1 MKSENISI
9 IASHPIVRAFTLE
22 LIKTVKERR
31 IEEYRQKMTID
42 ADLVPKV
49 RSERISSILEPRPK
63 PPIRERIRIPFLFRK
78 KNAPTRLPSKP
89 KPNPTRIAPVLIST
103 SSINRPPKAELSNF
117 LYREDFPL
125 PPEREEAINLGEI
138 PEMPQEEFV
147 PQESLLSQNIQTN
160 NFPVHN
166 LRATQPEEIYLRPM
180 NMMESMP
187 LNDPGADVIPEV
199 TTENIN
205 NFNINMPP
213 QEFESLNETIS
224 DFNIP
229 VAEPKPIE
237 PRPID
242 THAQFREA
250 PPKVF
255 PQRLEVNADIP
266 VAEPKPIQ
274 PKPIEPMPI
283 EPKPIQPKPIQP
295 KPIIHKPL
303 ERQSPKRMIKP
314 KIEPKIKPV
323 KEVIPAPPQIVN
335 EPTEVP
341 KREEGDYGK
350 IMTFVNDP
358 SVHVIECSGANKPMK
373 VVKAGQRQITKASLT
388 EEEIRSL
395 LEQISEE
402 VHIPLL
408 EGVFRAAVSNFTISA
423 IVSPMI
429 GSKFIIKKQTPLM
442 IIRD

>member
-1 MKSENISI
+1 
-9 IASHPIVRAFTLE
+9 
-22 LIKTVKERR
+22 
-31 IEEYRQKMTID
+31 
-42 ADLVPKV
+42 
-49 RSERISSILEPRPK
+49 
-63 PPIRERIRIPFLFRK
+63 
-78 KNAPTRLPSKP
+78 
-89 KPNPTRIAPVLIST
+89 
-103 SSINRPPKAELSNF
+103 
-117 LYREDFPL
+117 
-125 PPEREEAINLGEI
+125 
-138 PEMPQEEFV
+138 
-147 PQESLLSQNIQTN
+147 
-160 NFPVHN
+160 
-166 LRATQPEEIYLRPM
+166 
-180 NMMESMP
+180 
-187 LNDPGADVIPEV
+187 
-199 TTENIN
+199 
-205 NFNINMPP
+205 MPP

-242 THAQFREA
+242 THAQFREVS
-250 PPKVF
+250 KVF

-274 PKPIEPMPI
+274 PKPIELIPI
-283 EPKPIQPKPIQP
+283 EP